1 MMDPITDIFR
11 TMHVTAFG
19 QHRLEATAPW
29 GLRGGEKTEEKVT
42 SSGEKS
48 VSTDLA
54 HFAMLSR
61 GNCCLSVEGIPE
73 LIPLTGGDCFLLARN
88 TSIVMRDSPR
98 TRPGSTF
105 REIAAKANSNVAH
118 YGGGGAPTT
127 IVCGSFRFD
136 RASLK
141 PITQLLPSFILIKA
155 DQSHSLALHNTMQA
169 LAAEMGEQAPGSE
182 VVATRLGEVLFIQ
195 ALRAHI
201 ASGRERNKGWLRA
214 IFDPQIG
221 SALSAVH
228 DSVKTPWTVE
238 SLAAAAG
245 MSRSAFAA
253 RFKELLGQTPL
264 EYVTEWRMQKAMQL
278 LEQRDRKAIDVA
290 RSVGYESDAAFSKAF
305 KRVVGTNPGE
315 YRKRGLEAGAMP
327 EVEGLLRRRMGPG
340 PRLFPNEPWRNSLP
354 HSSTLESA
362 RLHRQPD
369 RPPTPNAST
378 SHEKGGLTSKTSRA
392 KVNVPHLTLA

>member
-1 MMDPITDIFR
+1 
-11 TMHVTAFG
+11 MHVTAFG

-29 GLRGGEKTEEKVT
+29 GLIGDGQIEEEMTPSGKKT
-42 SSGEKS
+42 SP
-48 VSTDLA
+48 TDLA

-61 GNCCLSVEGIPE
+61 GNCWLNVEGVAEP
-73 LIPLTGGDCFLLARN
+73 IPLTGGDCILLARD
-88 TSIVMRDSPR
+88 TSIVMRDNPR
-98 TRPGSTF
+98 TRPRSTF
-105 REIAAKANSNVAH
+105 REIAAKAKSNVAH

-127 IVCGSFRFD
+127 IVCGSLSFD

-155 DQSHSLALHNTMQA
+155 DQAHTLALHTTMQA
-169 LAAEMGEQAPGSE
+169 LASEMAEQAPGSE

-201 ASGRERNKGWLRA
+201 ASGVGWRNKGWLRA
-214 IFDPQIG
+214 IFDPQMG
-221 SALSAVH
+221 TALSAIH

-238 SLAAAAG
+238 SLAAEAG

-278 LEQRDRKAIDVA
+278 LQQRDKKLIDVA

-305 KRVVGTNPGE
+305 KRVVGANPGE
-315 YRKRGLEAGAMP
+315 YLKRGFVDQWNTG
-327 EVEGLLRRRMGPG
+327 
-340 PRLFPNEPWRNSLP
+340 
-354 HSSTLESA
+354 
-362 RLHRQPD
+362 
-369 RPPTPNAST
+369 
-378 SHEKGGLTSKTSRA
+378 RA
-392 KVNVPHLTLA
+392 EDL